1 MSLLP
6 CGIPWRSLRRRFA
19 RAGFLLCYL
28 AVALGMP
35 IPAPARKDVSQPFP
49 CQDNPCGCQSA
60 EQCWTSCCCYT
71 VEEHW
76 AWARDHNVQ
85 PPPYATRPADGEWN
99 VKPQREH
106 EACESAHDC
115 CGCQSKPNQAE
126 KPKQT
131 KWRWASGLASLRCRG
146 ASVFGAPGGVCT
158 PPPPLTTWKAE
169 LIAVDTVH
177 LFDLY
182 PLEVAIRPLDPP
194 PREPSI

>member
-6 CGIPWRSLRRRFA
+6 RGIPWRSLRRRFA
-19 RAGFLLCYL
+19 HAGFLLCYL

-35 IPAPARKDVSQPFP
+35 MPAPARKDVSQPFP

-76 AWARDHNVQ
+76 AWARDHNVE

-99 VKPQREH
+99 VKPQRDQ
-106 EACESAHDC
+106 EACQSAHDGC
-115 CGCQSKPNQAE
+115 SCQSKPSQAE
-126 KPKQT
+126 KPKPA

-146 ASVFGAPGGVCT
+146 ASIFGPPGGVST
-158 PPPPLTTWKAE
+158 PPPLLTTWKAE
-169 LIAVDTVH
+169 LTAVDTLCH
-177 LFDLY
+177 TDLR
-182 PLEVAIRPLDPP
+182 PLTIAIRPPDPP
-194 PREPSI
+194 PRNSSI